1 MITAVDS
8 SVLIAIVQGEPGAA
22 DWVRTLASARSM
34 GRLVCCEVVYA
45 EVAAG
50 FDTQRAL
57 DQTLAK
63 LGIEFEPI
71 QEAAAW
77 CASQVFTAYRHNKG
91 PLQHMIPNFLIAAH
105 AQTQADRLAAIDRG
119 YLRQYFATLPLLQPT
134 L

>member
-1 MITAVDS
+1 VLLTGCARWPQHGPWGGWSAV
-8 SVLIAIVQGEPGAA
+8 
-22 DWVRTLASARSM
+22 RSF
-34 GRLVCCEVVYA
+34 YA
-45 EVAAG
+45 EVAPG
-50 FDTQRAL
+50 FDTQQAL

-91 PLQHMIPNFLIAAH
+91 PRQHMIPDFLIAAH

>member
-1 MITAVDS
+1 MITGVDS
-8 SVLIAIVQGEPGAA
+8 SVLIAIVQGESTAA

-50 FDTQRAL
+50 FDSQEAL

-77 CASQVFTAYRHNKG
+77 HASQVFMTYRHNKG
-91 PLQHMIPNFLIAAH
+91 PRQHMIPDFLIAAH
-105 AQTQADRLAAIDRG
+105 AQMQANRLAAIDRG
-119 YLRQYFATLPLLQPT
+119 YLRKYFATLPLLQPQ
-134 L
+134 